1 MFRGVVVVVVVVVVV
16 ALDAGTY
23 VRSYARSR
31 VRLFFRLL
39 QDALCV
45 FVLDLGI
52 LEWGSFYNKGIS
64 RFYKY
69 TD

>member
-1 MFRGVVVVVVVVVVV
+1 MQVR
-16 ALDAGTY
+16 TY
-23 VRSYARSR
+23 VPTR

-69 TD
+69 TH